1 MWRWGALSWRPFWTE
16 QKIIWSYWLQKMMW
30 NEKNWLA
37 YFGDTQWSLSLGR
50 PSISYDWT
58 FLCLHKSNHGGWAG
72 WVLSKRLK
80 NMMKKKINQSKP
92 KISNKF
98 THSCLHRF
106 IDWVISMYHGRFE
119 KHWNLQYLNYM
130 FFCCKQS
137 CSFLNTLITYFPR
150 FNWNFEIEE
159 IFADDLC
166 LCDEKIWWGCP
177 RPHLLS
183 HGWSAKCQPASFHKS
198 IGNTK
203 SWRKNLERNCES
215 LNLRLVHSRKENVE
229 LVSNMSANVFQKINQ
244 KNKPAKSWWKNLGK
258 FTFRTGTQ
266 HWGGG
271 ESVWNSSYISE
282 QYYLLLK
289 CHGWSAI
296 CQPSSFEK
304 SIRRTIRWRFGERTW
319 LRIGKVWTLVHSIG

>member
-1 MWRWGALSWRPFWTE
+1 MEDLTNTE
-16 QKIIWSYWLQKMMW
+16 L
-30 NEKNWLA
+30 
-37 YFGDTQWSLSLGR
+37 
-50 PSISYDWT
+50 
-58 FLCLHKSNHGGWAG
+58 
-72 WVLSKRLK
+72 
-80 NMMKKKINQSKP
+80 
-92 KISNKF
+92 
-98 THSCLHRF
+98 
-106 IDWVISMYHGRFE
+106 
-119 KHWNLQYLNYM
+119 YLNYM

-150 FNWNFEIEE
+150 FNWNFEIKE

-215 LNLRLVHSRKENVE
+215 LNLGLVHSIEENVE

-244 KNKPAKSWWKNLGK
+244 KNKPAKSWWK

-266 HWGGG
+266 HWG
-271 ESVWNSSYISE
+271 ERAFPTPPINVSSITG
-282 QYYLLLK
+282 LK
-289 CHGWSAI
+289 PWLVSNMSAI
-296 CQPSSFEK
+296 VFPQINQK
-304 SIRRTIRWRFGERTW
+304 DN
-319 LRIGKVWTLVHSIG
+319 

>member
-1 MWRWGALSWRPFWTE
+1 
-16 QKIIWSYWLQKMMW
+16 
-30 NEKNWLA
+30 
-37 YFGDTQWSLSLGR
+37 
-50 PSISYDWT
+50 
-58 FLCLHKSNHGGWAG
+58 
-72 WVLSKRLK
+72 
-80 NMMKKKINQSKP
+80 
-92 KISNKF
+92 
-98 THSCLHRF
+98 
-106 IDWVISMYHGRFE
+106 MYHGRFE

-215 LNLRLVHSRKENVE
+215 LNLGLVHSIEENVE
-229 LVSNMSANVFQKINQ
+229 LVSNMSANVFQTITINQ
-244 KNKPAKSWWKNLGK
+244 KNKPAKSWWK
-258 FTFRTGTQ
+258 FTFRTGWYTAF
-266 HWGGG
+266 GGR
-271 ESVWNSSYISE
+271 
-282 QYYLLLK
+282 
-289 CHGWSAI
+289 A
-296 CQPSSFEK
+296 FETPP
-304 SIRRTIRWRFGERTW
+304 I
-319 LRIGKVWTLVHSIG
+319 

>member
-1 MWRWGALSWRPFWTE
+1 
-16 QKIIWSYWLQKMMW
+16 
-30 NEKNWLA
+30 
-37 YFGDTQWSLSLGR
+37 
-50 PSISYDWT
+50 
-58 FLCLHKSNHGGWAG
+58 
-72 WVLSKRLK
+72 
-80 NMMKKKINQSKP
+80 
-92 KISNKF
+92 
-98 THSCLHRF
+98 
-106 IDWVISMYHGRFE
+106 
-119 KHWNLQYLNYM
+119 M

-215 LNLRLVHSRKENVE
+215 LNLGLVHSIEENVE

-244 KNKPAKSWWKNLGK
+244 KNKPAKSWWKTWERIGRVYFQDWYTALGGK
-258 FTFRTGTQ
+258 
-266 HWGGG
+266 
-271 ESVWNSSYISE
+271 SVSNSSYKCE
-282 QYYLLLK
+282 QYHWLK
-289 CHGWSAI
+289 AMAGQQYVSHSLSTNQSEG
-296 CQPSSFEK
+296 QLGEDLEK
-304 SIRRTIRWRFGERTW
+304 ELG
-319 LRIGKVWTLVHSIG
+319 